1 MQLKININ
9 ITKLK
14 EQNLTLIEYLY
25 LFCKNNDI
33 EINQND
39 FELSLYELESKGYII
54 QSKDGLILTT
64 PKSRDITI
72 TDSEIG
78 TKNFQDLIIILREK
92 FHKANVGIIGK
103 MGDLKNVSKKLE
115 LFLKEYP
122 QFDYDT
128 ILKATDLY
136 ISSVR
141 DKKYLMQLDYFI
153 SKEEL
158 VSNKRLIK
166 SKLATFCEEINMGH
180 ELESEIKEDRL

>member
-103 MGDLKNVSKKLE
+103 MGDLKNVSK
-115 LFLKEYP
+115 
-122 QFDYDT
+122 
-128 ILKATDLY
+128 
-136 ISSVR
+136 
-141 DKKYLMQLDYFI
+141 
-153 SKEEL
+153 
-158 VSNKRLIK
+158 
-166 SKLATFCEEINMGH
+166 
-180 ELESEIKEDRL
+180 